1 MSGSF
6 HPASQRPFCNSAPPP
21 LPPSQ
26 VQKAPP
32 LTSCVTPGSLFPLSG
47 PQFTLLKNGDNNGH
61 CHVGVLWGPPEETGD
76 HWHVA
81 NKQYLVAMPLVTFG
95 LPTLCS
101 GQSGSPTARRG
112 CVLPLVPVSQYLAF
126 GFLSVTCVFLTTSK
140 DSWTDLQEASR
151 PVMI

>member
-6 HPASQRPFCNSAPPP
+6 RPAPP

-32 LTSCVTPGSLFPLSG
+32 LTSCVTPGGLFPLSG

-61 CHVGVLWGPPEETGD
+61 CHIGVLWGPPEETGD

-81 NKQYLVAMPLVTFG
+81 NKQYLVAMPLVMFR

-101 GQSGSPTARRG
+101 GQSGPPTAGRG
-112 CVLPLVPVSQYLAF
+112 CVLSCLSSQYLAF

-151 PVMI
+151 PMMI